1 MKKITLLIT
10 DDHTLVRESWVM
22 LFSADPRFEVVAQ
35 CGSGEEAIVLAARL
49 RPAVV
54 IMDINLPGVN
64 GFEASEEI
72 LKQSPLSRILA
83 VSLHTQPAYAKKILN
98 LGAMGYVTKNSSTD
112 EMIMAVLEVHN
123 NRKYIC
129 EEIKNTIAEQEFGF
143 QERNEV
149 LLNLSKREIEIIR
162 GVKNGLSSKEIAV
175 KTGLNQKTVEVHRYT
190 ILTKLK
196 LPNTAALVN
205 FINHSELAPEL

>member
-1 MKKITLLIT
+1 MEKIKLLIT

-35 CGSGEEAIVLAARL
+35 CGSGEEAVELAARL
-49 RPAVV
+49 RPDVV

-64 GFEASEEI
+64 GFDATEEI

-83 VSLHTQPAYAKKILN
+83 VSLHTQPAYAKKILK
-98 LGAMGYVTKNSSTD
+98 LGALGYVTKNSSTD
-112 EMIMAVLEVHN
+112 EMILAVLEVYN
-123 NRKYIC
+123 KRKYIC
-129 EEIKNTIAEQEFGF
+129 EETRNIIAGIEFGF

-149 LLNLSKREIEIIR
+149 LLKLSKREIDIIR
-162 GVKNGLSSKEIAV
+162 GVKNGLSSKEIAERS
-175 KTGLNQKTVEVHRYT
+175 GLPQKTVEVHRYH
-190 ILTKLK
+190 ILTKLN

-205 FINHSELAPEL
+205 FVNHSELAPEL

>member
-22 LFSADPRFEVVAQ
+22 LFSADPRFEVIAQ
-35 CGSGEEAIVLAARL
+35 CGSGEEAMEMAARL
-49 RPAVV
+49 RPDVV

-64 GFEASEEI
+64 GFEATEEI

-83 VSLHTQPAYAKKILN
+83 VSLHTQPAYAKKILK

-123 NRKYIC
+123 NRKYVC
-129 EEIKNTIAEQEFGF
+129 EEIKTIITELEFGF

-149 LLNLSKREIEIIR
+149 LLKLSKREIDIIR
-162 GVKNGLSSKEIAV
+162 GVKNGLSSREIAV
-175 KTGLNQKTVEVHRYT
+175 NTGLNQKTVEVHRYN
-190 ILTKLK
+190 ILSKLK

-205 FINHSELAPEL
+205 FVNNSELAPEL

>member
-1 MKKITLLIT
+1 MEKIKLLIT

-22 LFSADPRFEVVAQ
+22 LFSADPRFEVIAQ
-35 CGSGEEAIVLAARL
+35 CGSGEEAVELAARL
-49 RPAVV
+49 RPDVV

-64 GFEASEEI
+64 GFDATEEI

-83 VSLHTQPAYAKKILN
+83 VSLHTQPAYAKKILK
-98 LGAMGYVTKNSSTD
+98 LGAMGYVTKNSSSD
-112 EMIMAVLEVHN
+112 EMILAVLEVYN
-123 NRKYIC
+123 KRKYIC
-129 EEIKNTIAEQEFGF
+129 VEIRNIIAGLEFGF

-149 LLNLSKREIEIIR
+149 LLKLSKREIDIIR
-162 GVKNGLSSKEIAV
+162 GVKNGLSSREIAV
-175 KTGLNQKTVEVHRYT
+175 STGLTQKTVEVHRYH
-190 ILTKLK
+190 ILTKLN